1 MFNTLGVAA
10 CASLFT
16 KKPIQIDWWPITRD
30 SIIFSVNISIL
41 VVMAWDG
48 VVMWYETCVLLALYV
63 GYWVLMFQNTRIMK
77 FVKYGELFTLVRRF

>member
-10 CASLFT
+10 CASLFA

-30 SIIFSVNISIL
+30 SIMFSFNISVL

-48 VVMWYETCVLLALYV
+48 VVMWYETCVLVALYV
-63 GYWVLMFQNTRIMK
+63 GYWVLMFQNPRIMK
-77 FVKYGELFTLVRRF
+77 SVKHGKFSM